1 MVRLNEQDFEP
12 DDLSVKVSELLVAT
26 ADGAD
31 DMIDNSV
38 HEVLKLLRERL
49 RMDVVFVS
57 EFIDGRRVFQKVECA
72 GRQVIA
78 EGGSDPVEESWCMR
92 VVDGRMPSLVNNAMT
107 HPATADLKLS
117 FPVGAHLSTPIV
129 LKYGRVYGTLCCF
142 SFGANESLNQR
153 DLKNL
158 RYTAQLL
165 ATKIDMQISRQQKAA
180 DTSRWGLEPVAPDL
194 KRM

>member
-1 MVRLNEQDFEP
+1 MRLNEQDFEP
-12 DDLSVKVSELLVAT
+12 DDLSVRVAELLVAT
-26 ADGAD
+26 ADSTD
-31 DMIDNSV
+31 EQIDNSV

-49 RMDVVFVS
+49 KMDVVFVS
-57 EFIDGRRVFQKVECA
+57 EFIDGKRVFQKVEST

-78 EGGSDPVEESWCMR
+78 EGGCDPVEESWCIR
-92 VVDGRMPSLVNNAMT
+92 VVDGRMPQLVNNAAT

-129 LKYGRVYGTLCCF
+129 LKYGRIYGTLCCF

-158 RYTAQLL
+158 QYTAQLM
-165 ATKIDMQISRQQKAA
+165 AAKIDMQLSRQQKAA
-180 DTSRWGLEPVAPDL
+180 DASRWGLEPIQPDL